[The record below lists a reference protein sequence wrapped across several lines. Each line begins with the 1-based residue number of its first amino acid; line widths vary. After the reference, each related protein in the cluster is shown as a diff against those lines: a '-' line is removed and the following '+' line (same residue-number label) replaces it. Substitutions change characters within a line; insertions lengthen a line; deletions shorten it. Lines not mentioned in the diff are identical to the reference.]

1 LKEEMKA
8 GVKMIIA
15 IVIGVAVGG
24 ALGFANYRFIGCK
37 TGTCPLSANPWIS
50 TLYGMLVGGIVGSV
64 VK

>member
-1 LKEEMKA
+1 MKV
-8 GVKMIIA
+8 GVKMTIA
-15 IVIGVAVGG
+15 IMIGVVVGG

-50 TLYGMLVGGIVGSV
+50 TLYGMLVGGIVGSI

>member
-1 LKEEMKA
+1 MKV

-15 IVIGVAVGG
+15 IMIGVVVGG
-24 ALGFANYRFIGCK
+24 ALGFTNYRFIGCK

-50 TLYGMLVGGIVGSV
+50 TLYGMLVGGIVGSI

>member
-1 LKEEMKA
+1 MKV

-15 IVIGVAVGG
+15 IMIGVAVGG

-50 TLYGMLVGGIVGSV
+50 TLYGMLVGGIVGSI